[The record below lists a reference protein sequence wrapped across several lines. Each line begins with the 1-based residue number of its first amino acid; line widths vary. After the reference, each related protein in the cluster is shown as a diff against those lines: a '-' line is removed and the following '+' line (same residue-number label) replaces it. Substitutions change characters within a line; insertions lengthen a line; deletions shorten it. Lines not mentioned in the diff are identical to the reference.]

1 MYPEMII
8 NLSKLES
15 NLNFLVNLCHS
26 KGLTCAMVT
35 KVFCA
40 DEKVVELV
48 NNSKA
53 DMFADSRIINLRRI
67 KTTKPKMLLR
77 ISAISEINDV
87 LAHSDISLQS
97 EIATINMLGEAA
109 EGRAK
114 KHKVVLM
121 IDLGDLREGRFF
133 ENEEGILAV
142 AKAVLKHKNL
152 ELYGVG
158 TNLTCYGGILP
169 DEKNLTV
176 LANIAQMIRDKFSI
190 ELPFVSG
197 GNSSTLEFLKSGGV
211 PKGITNLRLGESFAL
226 GKDTALCELMEGM
239 YGDAITLNA
248 ELVEIQMKPSKPIGI
263 TGRNAF
269 GEEVSIEDKGIMRRG
284 ILAIGRQDTNTEGL
298 EFVSNTA
305 EKYIS
310 IVGASS
316 DHLLVDLTN
325 AELYNVGDTLRF
337 TMDYGAVLRSFTSE
351 YVSRKYIK

>member
-1 MYPEMII
+1 
-8 NLSKLES
+8 
-15 NLNFLVNLCHS
+15 
-26 KGLTCAMVT
+26 
-35 KVFCA
+35 
-40 DEKVVELV
+40 
-48 NNSKA
+48 
-53 DMFADSRIINLRRI
+53 
-67 KTTKPKMLLR
+67 
-77 ISAISEINDV
+77 
-87 LAHSDISLQS
+87 
-97 EIATINMLGEAA
+97 
-109 EGRAK
+109 
-114 KHKVVLM
+114 
-121 IDLGDLREGRFF
+121 
-133 ENEEGILAV
+133 
-142 AKAVLKHKNL
+142 
-152 ELYGVG
+152 
-158 TNLTCYGGILP
+158 
-169 DEKNLTV
+169 
-176 LANIAQMIRDKFSI
+176 
-190 ELPFVSG
+190 
-197 GNSSTLEFLKSGGV
+197 
-211 PKGITNLRLGESFAL
+211 
-226 GKDTALCELMEGM
+226 MEGM